1 MTGWTA
7 GHPGRSTVSPAVGSP
22 LIHIGTPSLA
32 FASKTSFLLEKLFL
46 VINLH
51 CDCHSGGDSCFFL
64 VVSHVPAHSWW
75 LVKHGRVAQLPLI
88 GTVHLGNFE
97 TQNEKFK
104 LRGIAEPGS
113 RSCSIES

>member
-1 MTGWTA
+1 MIVTQGE
-7 GHPGRSTVSPAVGSP
+7 
-22 LIHIGTPSLA
+22 IH
-32 FASKTSFLLEKLFL
+32 
-46 VINLH
+46 V
-51 CDCHSGGDSCFFL
+51 FL

-88 GTVHLGNFE
+88 GVQLGNFE

-113 RSCSIES
+113 SSCSIES